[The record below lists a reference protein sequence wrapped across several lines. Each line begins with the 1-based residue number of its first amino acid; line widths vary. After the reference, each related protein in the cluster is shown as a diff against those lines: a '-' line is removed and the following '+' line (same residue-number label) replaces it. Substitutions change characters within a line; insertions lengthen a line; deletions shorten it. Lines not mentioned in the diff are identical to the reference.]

1 MSLKPT
7 WAEETGLIKLILH
20 KKITSTVRLKYLYYN
35 EKTYSRCNLF
45 RLRSQVG
52 IVSQEPILF
61 DCSIAENIA
70 YGDNSRTPGMDEII
84 KAARDANIHEFI
96 TSLPD
101 VSINNR

>member
-1 MSLKPT
+1 MLAYIEKCYQYKCNSGFTVLYFIFFQSLDRYDVKDLNVS
-7 WAEETGLIKLILH
+7 W
-20 KKITSTVRLKYLYYN
+20 
-35 EKTYSRCNLF
+35 
-45 RLRSQVG
+45 LRSQVG

-70 YGDNSRTPGMDEII
+70 YGDNSRKPGMDEII